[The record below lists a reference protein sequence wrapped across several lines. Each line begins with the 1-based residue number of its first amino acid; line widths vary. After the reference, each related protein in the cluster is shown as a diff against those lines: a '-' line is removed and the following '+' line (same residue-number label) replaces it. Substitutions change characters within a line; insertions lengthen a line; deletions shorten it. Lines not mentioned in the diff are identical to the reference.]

1 MEISKIELDCPPA
14 AQPKRLATRW
24 IKDYGETGTYL
35 IKMHKEQ
42 PTNGAHSHYCLRA
55 YYYLFKD
62 GECLLSHL
70 PGMDRLFTENTFE
83 HMIFRAKFKKFR
95 PKRLQ
100 KILEVRDLIFYSKTE
115 GE

>member
-1 MEISKIELDCPPA
+1 MELTKVELDCPA
-14 AQPKRLATRW
+14 RFTPKQYAKQW
-24 IKDYGETGTYL
+24 IKNNGNGETL
-35 IKMHKEQ
+35 LLKVNNAQNIARNHINAINRE
-42 PTNGAHSHYCLRA
+42 

-62 GECLLSHL
+62 GKLILGHL

-100 KILEVRDLIFYSKTE
+100 KILEVRDLIFNSKKE